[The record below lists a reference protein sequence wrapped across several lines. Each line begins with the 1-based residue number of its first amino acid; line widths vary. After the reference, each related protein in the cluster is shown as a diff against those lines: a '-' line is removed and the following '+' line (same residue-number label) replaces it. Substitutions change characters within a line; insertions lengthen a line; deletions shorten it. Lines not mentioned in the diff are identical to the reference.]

1 MRPLLK
7 LVLVASFLSGLS
19 APNTLAQDS
28 SLVLHLLCDGT
39 AKDAS
44 MYGNDG
50 SALGPVPTTDRFG
63 RPNHAY
69 WFDGDGSK
77 IVIQNSP
84 SINPSNQLTIT
95 FWANLDGMTDNYLD
109 VLYKGGPVV
118 GGFYGNREYAL
129 YLKENLGAAYF
140 LLMSAGDG
148 QGQHESDSYSLLP
161 RQWLFFTG
169 IIDRKNHLMHVYI
182 NGQESTLYNQVDSY
196 SSFNTN
202 SYELWIGAG
211 AESLYQHRS
220 YKGALDDIRLYRRAL
235 SETEILALY
244 REPQD
249 ALPHLDASQIH
260 PFGHVLVGRTDTQ
273 VMSIRNRGTS
283 PLIVSHI
290 RSSNPAFHLSDSIL
304 TVPAF
309 DFATVTVS
317 YTPTIAVR
325 DTGRISLVSNDPD
338 SPETQIP
345 VAGIGFVPGSAPVVL
360 SIRDIPA
367 DQGHQVRILWFR
379 SKFDGLSDSLHA
391 TYYDIWRQVEERPS
405 AWDFVSSVPAS
416 HLDEYGLI
424 ASTIF
429 DSSEIGGMHWSVL
442 KVSARFRE
450 LIDPVFSSPDSGY
463 SADNVIPSKVAGA
476 FATLPGGQSVL
487 RWDPVTDLDIDH
499 YEIYASNTVT
509 TSLSG
514 MTLLGKAFSP
524 VYLDNTYLPG
534 SNRFYR
540 VAAVDKDGNIGIPSD
555 VVSVQTTSTQADRE
569 LLAAFAL
576 EQNYPNPFNPS
587 TLIHYTIPKE
597 AYVSLKVYDLLGRE
611 VAVLVH
617 DKKAPGS
624 YAETWDASGMASGVY
639 VCRLRSGDFVQSR
652 RMLLLR

>member
-1 MRPLLK
+1 METPAVKASTFCAICGAELAEGTAGWCPRCGAA
-7 LVLVASFLSGLS
+7 LVA
-19 APNTLAQDS
+19 
-28 SLVLHLLCDGT
+28 
-39 AKDAS
+39 
-44 MYGNDG
+44 
-50 SALGPVPTTDRFG
+50 
-63 RPNHAY
+63 
-69 WFDGDGSK
+69 DGDGWDIALPAAQPGSR
-77 IVIQNSP
+77 P
-84 SINPSNQLTIT
+84 RDLTIDPPE
-95 FWANLDGMTDNYLD
+95 F
-109 VLYKGGPVV
+109 
-118 GGFYGNREYAL
+118 
-129 YLKENLGAAYF
+129 GA
-140 LLMSAGDG
+140 SRSDDG
-148 QGQHESDSYSLLP
+148 QPDGESS
-161 RQWLFFTG
+161 
-169 IIDRKNHLMHVYI
+169 
-182 NGQESTLYNQVDSY
+182 
-196 SSFNTN
+196 
-202 SYELWIGAG
+202 
-211 AESLYQHRS
+211 
-220 YKGALDDIRLYRRAL
+220 
-235 SETEILALY
+235 
-244 REPQD
+244 
-249 ALPHLDASQIH
+249 
-260 PFGHVLVGRTDTQ
+260 GRTGWLA
-273 VMSIRNRGTS
+273 R
-283 PLIVSHI
+283 
-290 RSSNPAFHLSDSIL
+290 A
-304 TVPAF
+304 
-309 DFATVTVS
+309 
-317 YTPTIAVR
+317 
-325 DTGRISLVSNDPD
+325 GRLGW
-338 SPETQIP
+338 
-345 VAGIGFVPGSAPVVL
+345 AA
-360 SIRDIPA
+360 R
-367 DQGHQVRILWFR
+367 FR
-379 SKFDGLSDSLHA
+379 TNKGLCL
-391 TYYDIWRQVEERPS
+391 
-405 AWDFVSSVPAS
+405 
-416 HLDEYGLI
+416 GLI